1 MAVKYVLVTK
11 IIFYLISIEVS
22 RKMAL
27 FFFFFFFQFD
37 DSLRSAEFDRIR
49 LFILKWIF
57 SHVYQMMMSGVQVS

>member
-27 FFFFFFFQFD
+27 FFFFFFQFD